1 MSAEFDMRAW
11 ERVLDAIR
19 DQGRDDGA
27 NAAEWWAQEAIGG
40 RAATGDTERTARR
53 TIAGMDDCD
62 PEICDGLPHADL
74 SGEMADG
81 ITARTLYEGHRTDE
95 LPEWFYDLPE
105 WCAGEI
111 ANHYEE
117 KYNEAAESGVT
128 EACRA
133 VL

>member
-19 DQGRDDGA
+19 DQGRADGA
-27 NAAEWWAQEAIGG
+27 NAAEWWAQDAIGG

-53 TIAGMDDCD
+53 IIAGMDDCD
-62 PEICDGLPHADL
+62 PEIYDGLPHADL

-81 ITARTLYEGHRTDE
+81 ETARGLYETHAEDGM
-95 LPEWFYDLPE
+95 PEWDDLPE

-117 KYNEAAESGVT
+117 KYNEAAESGVAD
-128 EACRA
+128 ACRA